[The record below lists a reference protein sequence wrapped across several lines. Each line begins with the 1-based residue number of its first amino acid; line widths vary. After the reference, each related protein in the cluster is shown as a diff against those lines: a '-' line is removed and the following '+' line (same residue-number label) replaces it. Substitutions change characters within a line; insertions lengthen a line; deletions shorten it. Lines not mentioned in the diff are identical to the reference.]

1 MKMLSSNEIVK
12 EDIEN
17 SDQKETLNM
26 QTWFSIEDDS
36 AVNTKKQQDLE
47 RRLNKKNK
55 KQVTTAEIEARLK
68 EAELRRNVRMTEK
81 SP

>member
-1 MKMLSSNEIVK
+1 MKMLSNEIVK

-17 SDQKETLNM
+17 SDQKEKLNM
-26 QTWFSIEDDS
+26 QTWYSIEDDS
-36 AVNTKKQQDLE
+36 AVNIKKQQDLE

-55 KQVTTAEIEARLK
+55 KRVTTAEIDARLK
-68 EAELRRNVRMTEK
+68 EAEFRRNVRITEK

>member
-55 KQVTTAEIEARLK
+55 KRVTTAEIEARLK

>member
-1 MKMLSSNEIVK
+1 MKMVSNEIVK

-17 SDQKETLNM
+17 SDQKEKLNM
-26 QTWFSIEDDS
+26 QTWYSIEDDS

-47 RRLNKKNK
+47 RRLNKRNK
-55 KQVTTAEIEARLK
+55 KRVTTAEIDARLK
-68 EAELRRNVRMTEK
+68 EAELRRNVRITEK